1 MPILKIPTPLRPYAG
16 GNVNVEVQGDT
27 VGKALDNLVETYP
40 QLQKHLFKDDGELRQ
55 YVNLFLR
62 EEDIRHLGGM
72 EVRLNEGDEIMII
85 PSIAG
90 GSLVEK

>member
-1 MPILKIPTPLRPYAG
+1 MPKLKIPTPLRPYAG
-16 GNVNVEVQGDT
+16 GNIDVQVQGDT
-27 VGKALDNLVETYP
+27 VGKALDSLVETYP

-55 YVNLFLR
+55 YVNLFLD

-72 EVRLNEGDEIMII
+72 EVHLEENDEVLII

-90 GSLVEK
+90 GS